1 MYILLVAE
9 SNKLAVRVVAFTFGE
24 EFGLRTE
31 KVVEGDDHV
40 A

>member
-9 SNKLAVRVVAFTFGE
+9 LNKLPVRVVAFTFGE
-24 EFGLRTE
+24 EFGLGTA